1 MYTAYSRRIRQV
13 RKATQ
18 TPRDLMMFLVSGF
31 IDHLYSW
38 YVLGQYHFL
47 ILLNVCFRHLQS
59 HIPPLEVLPMKV
71 SINVLDKSIH
81 LSDLLLAPAD
91 V

>member
-13 RKATQ
+13 RKATY

-59 HIPPLEVLPMKV
+59 HIPPLAVLPMKV

>member
-31 IDHLYSW
+31 IDHLVFPWSISFSYTSECMF
-38 YVLGQYHFL
+38 QTSTE
-47 ILLNVCFRHLQS
+47 S
-59 HIPPLEVLPMKV
+59 HSTARGSPDEGL
-71 SINVLDKSIH
+71 H
-81 LSDLLLAPAD
+81 
-91 V
+91 